1 MNGFCDGENQPD
13 GRVLVSFSQHQA
25 EGFRSER
32 ILFDRVE
39 GMVRFKGNYSATA
52 FREEYRDGEH
62 ALPGQELIIL
72 DFDDR
77 YSIGEAMLDFAEYV
91 GLIATTRNHLREKH
105 GVVAE
110 RFRVIL
116 PTDKP
121 IMLEREA
128 FKVMMAEVMR
138 RFVHADPACK
148 NIDRMYYGFP
158 EAEVYYL
165 EGGRLFDWEWFYRA
179 AMVRLHE
186 REWLR
191 RGRERRAESEASL
204 QKSYRTFFQN
214 RFVPGNRNNALFQL
228 ACWMRDD
235 GVIELER
242 LLWEL
247 NNGSGCPLDEH
258 EVRRILRRV
267 Q

>member
-1 MNGFCDGENQPD
+1 MNGLCDSESPPD
-13 GRVLVSFSQHQA
+13 GKVLVSFSQHQA
-25 EGFRSER
+25 EGFRAER

-77 YSIGEAMLDFAEYV
+77 YSIGEAMVDFADYV

-105 GVVAE
+105 GVIAE

-128 FKVMMAEVMR
+128 FKLMMAEVMA

-158 EAEVYYL
+158 EAEIYSL
-165 EGGRLFDWEWFYRA
+165 EGARLFAWESFYRA
-179 AMVRLHE
+179 AIVRQTE
-186 REWLR
+186 KEWQRRSRKLR
-191 RGRERRAESEASL
+191 QNNEVSV
-204 QKSYRTFFQN
+204 QKSYRTFFLN

-235 GVIELER
+235 GIVELEQ

-267 Q
+267 E

>member
-1 MNGFCDGENQPD
+1 MNGLCNGESRLD

-25 EGFRSER
+25 EGFRAER

-39 GMVRFKGNYSATA
+39 GMVRYKGNYSATA
-52 FREEYRDGEH
+52 FRDGYRDGEH
-62 ALPGQELIIL
+62 ALQGQELILL

-77 YSIGEAMLDFAEYV
+77 YSIGEAMEDFAEYV
-91 GLIATTRNHLREKH
+91 GVIATTRNHLREKH

-116 PTDKP
+116 PTDRP

-138 RFVHADPACK
+138 RFVHADAACK

-165 EGGRLFDWEWFYRA
+165 EGARLFAWEGFYREA
-179 AMVRLHE
+179 IVRQSEKELQ
-186 REWLR
+186 R
-191 RGRERRAESEASL
+191 RGRERSLENEASV

-235 GVIELER
+235 GVVER
-242 LLWEL
+242 ERFLLEL
-247 NNGSGCPLDEH
+247 NNQSGYPLEEQ
-258 EVRRILRRV
+258 EVQGILRRV